1 LGHYRPGGAIVDE
14 HTSLSPLQTSF
25 RRLAIAVLPLGWHAL
40 LHLGLIVSGLAYGL
54 YFSAARSLPS
64 THLTILTLLEPL
76 VATLIATAAFG
87 ETLTIG
93 AIVGGVLMLGA
104 VAALRP
110 PQTTPA
116 SAPAPAPA

>member
-1 LGHYRPGGAIVDE
+1 
-14 HTSLSPLQTSF
+14 
-25 RRLAIAVLPLGWHAL
+25 
-40 LHLGLIVSGLAYGL
+40 VSGLAYGL

-93 AIVGGVLMLGA
+93 AIAGGVLMLGA

-116 SAPAPAPA
+116 PAPEPAPA

>member
-1 LGHYRPGGAIVDE
+1 M
-14 HTSLSPLQTSF
+14 
-25 RRLAIAVLPLGWHAL
+25 
-40 LHLGLIVSGLAYGL
+40 
-54 YFSAARSLPS
+54 
-64 THLTILTLLEPL
+64 LLEPL

-110 PQTTPA
+110 RQTTA
-116 SAPAPAPA
+116 APAPAPAPA